1 MAAHRGG
8 LFLVPDTWR
17 KVMFMPT
24 LREPALPTR
33 FGAVLALRATAL
45 LACCALATPA
55 SHAFVATITA
65 GTKSLFLQV
74 GAGTMTGGNFSS
86 GGTPG
91 NNATINRVSV
101 TVPAANLGA
110 GTRAM
115 TTDSAV
121 TASPYDN
128 FAFCAVPSQVYVGGF
143 YRTPGAAANATL
155 TATAPA
161 TLVNATGDT
170 IPFNTVSWISG
181 GTGDATPTIPSG
193 TFVGGAAQTLL
204 SVGRN
209 TWFESCLQFN
219 YANTQLVPSGTFT
232 GRVSYTLTAP

>member
-1 MAAHRGG
+1 MR
-8 LFLVPDTWR
+8 
-17 KVMFMPT
+17 T
-24 LREPALPTR
+24 LRELFFSPSFTV
-33 FGAVLALRATAL
+33 VLALRAHAL
-45 LACCALATPA
+45 LACALAAPA
-55 SHAFVATITA
+55 SHAYVVTINP
-65 GTKSLFLQV
+65 GKKSLFLQV
-74 GAGTMTGGNFSS
+74 GAGTMTGGDYSS

-101 TVPAANLGA
+101 TVPAANLGT
-110 GTRAM
+110 GTQAM
-115 TTDSAV
+115 TTDSTV
-121 TASPYDN
+121 TASAYDS
-128 FAFCAVPSQVYVGGF
+128 FVFCSVPSQVYVAGF

-161 TLVNATGDT
+161 ALVNATGNT

-181 GTGDATPTIPSG
+181 GAGDATPTIPSG

-204 SVGRN
+204 SVTRN

-232 GRVSYTLTAP
+232 GRVRYTLTAP